1 MKNLK
6 IFTNVIE
13 DEAVSQINRLC
24 EMTEFKDCKIR
35 IMPDVHAGKGCV
47 IGFTGCLGEYVI
59 PNIVGVDIGCGVL
72 TVPLGKCDI
81 DYREFDKVVRD
92 VMPAGRNVFHERQEH
107 FEELQNLTCYRNL
120 RDSKKLERAIGTLGG
135 GNHFVEID
143 VDNDNNKYLLIHTG
157 SRHLGLEV
165 ANYHQNIA
173 IDLSNGKDELFK
185 QKENIIKTYKEQGR
199 KDEIQKA
206 LKELD
211 KNFKETNTDIP
222 KDLAY
227 LFGKYKDDY
236 LHDVYICQQ
245 FAALNR
251 FTIAK
256 NILETY
262 FKDCKVRLSYGGSF
276 KLVLKGKYNTK
287 SQWFDTI
294 HNYVDL
300 DDINNPIIRK
310 GAVAAY
316 EGQMLVIPINMR
328 DGALICKGKG
338 NEDWNYSAPHGAG
351 RLLSRTQAE
360 QTLELSEYAKQM
372 EGIYSTCINESTLDE
387 SPMAYK
393 SIESIIDNIGD
404 TVEIVNRIRPVYNFK
419 AGKEER

>member
-6 IFTNVIE
+6 IFTDIIE
-13 DEAVSQINRLC
+13 NEAVDQINKLL
-24 EMTEFKDCKIR
+24 EMDEFKDCKVR

-47 IGFTGCLGEYVI
+47 IGFTGCLDKYII

-81 DYREFDKVVRD
+81 NYREFDKVVRN
-92 VMPAGRNVFHERQEH
+92 VMPCGREVFHERQVK
-107 FEELQNLTCYRNL
+107 FDNLQNLTCYREL
-120 RDSKKLERAIGTLGG
+120 RDTKKLERAIGTLGG

-143 VDNDNNKYLLIHTG
+143 VDENDNKYLLVHSG

-165 ANYHQNIA
+165 ANYHQKIA
-173 IDLSNGKDELFK
+173 IDLSHGKDELFK
-185 QKENIIKTYKEQGR
+185 KKKEIIETYKAQGR
-199 KDEIQKA
+199 KSEIQSA
-206 LKELD
+206 LKEVIR
-211 KNFKETNTDIP
+211 NFQATKTDITA
-222 KDLAY
+222 DLAY
-227 LFGKYKDDY
+227 LFGEYKDNY
-236 LHDVYICQQ
+236 LYDVSICQQ

-251 FTIAK
+251 FVIAK

-262 FKDCKVRLSYGGSF
+262 FKDCKVRMSSGGSF

-287 SQWFDTI
+287 SEWFDTI
-294 HNYVDL
+294 HNYVDIN
-300 DDINNPIIRK
+300 DINNPIIRK

-316 EGQMLVIPINMR
+316 KDQMLIIPINMR

-338 NEDWNYSAPHGAG
+338 NDDWNCSAPHGAG

-360 QTLELSEYAKQM
+360 QTLELSEYARQM
-372 EGIYSTCINESTLDE
+372 EGIYSTCINESTIDE

-393 SIESIIDNIGD
+393 SIESIVNNIGD
-404 TVEIVNRIRPVYNFK
+404 TVEIVNRIKPVYNFK